1 MSRLY
6 HEVLAGI
13 SVMRFGQSW
22 NILGNVEESTN
33 SRAPCR
39 Y

>member
-1 MSRLY
+1 MNRLY
-6 HEVLAGI
+6 YEVLAGI

-22 NILGNVEESTN
+22 NLLGDVEESTN
-33 SRAPCR
+33 SRAPCG